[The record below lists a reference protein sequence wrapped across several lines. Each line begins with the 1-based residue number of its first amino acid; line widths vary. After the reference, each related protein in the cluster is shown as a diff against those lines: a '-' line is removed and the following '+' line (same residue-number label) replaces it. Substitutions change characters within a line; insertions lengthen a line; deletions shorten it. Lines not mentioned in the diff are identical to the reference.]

1 MIGLIDADFISNKN
15 ISNVIRHKTVT
26 AGGYLWEII

>member
-1 MIGLIDADFISNKN
+1 MEAETKTGISNKN